1 MRIECASDACR
12 MRIQSN
18 PPPEVAPLLLSVPFV
33 RCNGVCPGG
42 SNVLLT
48 RPNNRKVK
56 HIEGDGNCLFRSFS
70 YIITGSE
77 EHHMDIRCAIV
88 NHMVDIAHL
97 LCGAHV
103 PSQHMSI
110 QQYIAATRMNHSAS
124 WETDVEIYTL
134 SHLLHTSVFHLWHG
148 GKEMVKIF
156 IGYIWKCVQCWKGN
170 VHKASKNTL
179 WCGMWCIRMFY
190 LLVNLTSPC
199 IIWIVC
205 TSRVFCKLYKMCS
218 ETQELHACDS
228 WVVHMGCFYIHAVYI
243 QYWGRD
249 IHIFKALF

>member
-1 MRIECASDACR
+1 MHIECASDACR
-12 MRIQSN
+12 MQIQSN

-42 SNVLLT
+42 SKVLLT

-97 LCGAHV
+97 LRGAHV
-103 PSQHMSI
+103 PSQHTSI
-110 QQYIAATRMNHSAS
+110 QQYIAATRMNHSTS

-134 SHLLHTSVFHLWHG
+134 SHLLHTSVFTYD
-148 GKEMVKIF
+148 MAVKK
-156 IGYIWKCVQCWKGN
+156 W
-170 VHKASKNTL
+170 
-179 WCGMWCIRMFY
+179 
-190 LLVNLTSPC
+190 
-199 IIWIVC
+199 
-205 TSRVFCKLYKMCS
+205 
-218 ETQELHACDS
+218 
-228 WVVHMGCFYIHAVYI
+228 
-243 QYWGRD
+243 
-249 IHIFKALF
+249 